1 MNSLSWF
8 LYLADA
14 VGRVSWLCLALVV
27 PITIVYGFHQVFAW
41 IDYGDEKQRR
51 GDADKALVYH
61 SFKKAKWFYIASITS
76 LLLLYAITPDKGT
89 VYLIA
94 GSEAGEYVV
103 TSPEGQEII
112 NDIKAIIKNQIND
125 LK

>member
-8 LYLADA
+8 LYFADA
-14 VGRVSWLCLALVV
+14 APNLAQTISGICIGAVVLMAIAFIFLPIISDFGEKEVKIPFKTVLITATVGLVLASLI
-27 PITIVYGFHQVFAW
+27 PK
-41 IDYGDEKQRR
+41 EKT
-51 GDADKALVYH
+51 
-61 SFKKAKWFYIASITS
+61 F
-76 LLLLYAITPDKGT
+76 
-89 VYLIA
+89 YLIA

-112 NDIKAIIKNQIND
+112 NDIKAIIKSQIEE

>member
-14 VGRVSWLCLALVV
+14 VGRISWLCLSLVV
-27 PITIVYGFHQVFAW
+27 PIAIFYALHKIFAM
-41 IDYGDEKQRR
+41 IDYGDEKRR
-51 GDADKALVYH
+51 NKTLDEAYVYN
-61 SFKKAKWFYIASITS
+61 SLRKGRWFYIISIST
-76 LLLLYAITPDKGT
+76 LLLLYAITPDKKT
-89 VYLIA
+89 IYLIA

-112 NDIKAIIKNQIND
+112 NDIKAIIKSQIEE

>member
-8 LYLADA
+8 LYLADIIPMLGFIIGQA
-14 VGRVSWLCLALVV
+14 VIVV
-27 PITIVYGFHQVFAW
+27 IVLGGIGMAFWFFATLDDDDFPKPPFKRFFAVVIVMGLIGVLTPSKQTI
-41 IDYGDEKQRR
+41 
-51 GDADKALVYH
+51 
-61 SFKKAKWFYIASITS
+61 
-76 LLLLYAITPDKGT
+76 
-89 VYLIA
+89 YLIA

-112 NDIKAIIKNQIND
+112 NDIKAIIKSQIEE

>member
-8 LYLADA
+8 LYLAEAGPSLA
-14 VGRVSWLCLALVV
+14 VTVGALSIFALLGVGIAAIFV
-27 PITIVYGFHQVFAW
+27 PIFNDFSNTKTKPPYKTMVSLCIVALLVSAAIPSKDTI
-41 IDYGDEKQRR
+41 
-51 GDADKALVYH
+51 
-61 SFKKAKWFYIASITS
+61 
-76 LLLLYAITPDKGT
+76 
-89 VYLIA
+89 YLIA

-112 NDIKAIIKNQIND
+112 NDIKAIIKSQIEE

>member
-8 LYLADA
+8 LYLAD
-14 VGRVSWLCLALVV
+14 VV
-27 PITIVYGFHQVFAW
+27 PMLGFAIGQIAIGAAVLGVFGFGFWFVIAA
-41 IDYGDEKQRR
+41 DEK
-51 GDADKALVYH
+51 DAPKPPLKRFIAVVVIMGIIGAL
-61 SFKKAKWFYIASITS
+61 
-76 LLLLYAITPDKGT
+76 TPSKQT
-89 VYLIA
+89 IYLIA

-112 NDIKAIIKNQIND
+112 NDIKAIIKSQIEE

>member
-8 LYLADA
+8 LYLAE
-14 VGRVSWLCLALVV
+14 VV
-27 PITIVYGFHQVFAW
+27 PNIGV
-41 IDYGDEKQRR
+41 
-51 GDADKALVYH
+51 
-61 SFKKAKWFYIASITS
+61 ASIFYLCIVGFVGS
-76 LLLLYAITPDKGT
+76 FLLAFMAEELGPENLPIKTHIALLVGAVLLAVLTPSKQT
-89 VYLIA
+89 IYLIA

-112 NDIKAIIKNQIND
+112 NDIKAIIKSQIEE